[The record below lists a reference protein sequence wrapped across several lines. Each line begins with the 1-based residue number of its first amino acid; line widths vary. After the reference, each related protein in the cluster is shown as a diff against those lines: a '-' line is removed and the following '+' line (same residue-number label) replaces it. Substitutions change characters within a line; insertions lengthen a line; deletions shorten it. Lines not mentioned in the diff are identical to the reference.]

1 MSTSQIRHVLST
13 HIGKVLTPELACE
26 IELAA
31 TVHEG
36 QSIDLQAFGEVEHDG
51 YVIRAER
58 LADILPEL
66 HPLHELH
73 WSETEGYRH
82 GLALNP
88 DYLAFI
94 AAEKSGRMLL
104 FTVRKDGELVGNMRF
119 FISSSL
125 HTQTTYASEDTL
137 YLVPSAR
144 GGFLSS
150 ALIKFAERSIKRLG
164 IHEVRLSTKTVNK
177 SDVLMRRLGY
187 EHAVNGFVKFIKE

>member
-1 MSTSQIRHVLST
+1 MTTSQIRQVLSA

-31 TVHEG
+31 SAPQG
-36 QSIDLQAFGEVEHDG
+36 DAIDPKSFGETEHDG

-58 LADILPEL
+58 LADILHEL
-66 HPLHELH
+66 HPLHVAH
-73 WSETEGYRH
+73 WQETEGYRH

-94 AAEKSGRMLL
+94 AAEQSGRMLL

-119 FISSSL
+119 FISASL
-125 HTQTTYASEDTL
+125 HTQTPYASEDTL
-137 YLVPSAR
+137 YLTPSAR

-150 ALIKFAERSIKRLG
+150 ALIKFAERCIRSLG
-164 IHEVRLSTKTVNK
+164 IHEVRLSTKTTNK